1 MAGEHDTAVWAR
13 VRTPADLGAFL
24 AEVRISS
31 GWTQDEVAA
40 QLGISRRY
48 LYEIESGR
56 PSLYTD
62 RLFGLLRLF
71 NAHLTVSAPAPPGET
86 PPVQVGGAGVA
97 DRS

>member
-1 MAGEHDTAVWAR
+1 MPQQNEPELWSA

-24 AEVRISS
+24 AEVRIRT
-31 GWTQDEVAA
+31 GWTQEEVAE

-62 RLFGLLRLF
+62 RLFALLRLF
-71 NAHLTVSAPAPPGET
+71 DATLTVTAPEPGPAPQEPR
-86 PPVQVGGAGVA
+86 PPTAGTA
-97 DRS
+97 R